1 MRLFIVLIM
10 TMSTSISVLSQNP
23 LDDYVSNFTYEDRK
37 EMKVSSEQIVEL
49 LASGEAILLDIRFKE
64 EQQSWAM
71 PYATMMPL
79 PEIPGRY
86 EELDKSKTIVAACPH
101 RDRAIIAMMYLKSK
115 GFEAKYLNEG
125 LLGLA
130 NYLRGDRAR
139 EFIRE
144 TGKK

>member
-144 TGKK
+144 KGRK